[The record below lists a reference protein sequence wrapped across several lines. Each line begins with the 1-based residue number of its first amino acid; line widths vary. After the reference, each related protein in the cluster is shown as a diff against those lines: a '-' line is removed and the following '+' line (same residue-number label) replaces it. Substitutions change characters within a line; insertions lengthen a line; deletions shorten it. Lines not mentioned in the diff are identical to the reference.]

1 MENGKFNM
9 GRIHYFDPNVV
20 SFQNHE
26 GTNSDSISYPLE
38 DYSIAIDLLVRIYNR
53 YSCGYGEVTNEF
65 KDYRYST
72 SDGSL
77 SFLGGTN
84 GFLTTNFTDIS
95 LTQPEGNTTECL
107 GIESINIEYQTYLHP
122 VVNIRFVDVRG
133 GTVMQPA
140 ENNYYDES
148 KRGRSYQLYKAFF
161 SMPYPLFILKVKGFY
176 GKGISYR
183 LTISKADIE
192 FDSTSGNFVFNVDF
206 IGHLYGIFAD
216 LPMTYIAIAP
226 YMLGGKEYWDK
237 KVSEGVFCF
246 YGSDGNGGEVRQCDM
261 MTFPKLALKLG
272 QVAMSQ
278 PILENEANSQKAMQ
292 DIDEEYAALNG
303 ILESYP
309 FRDANF
315 LYEEQ
320 DDGAKQMAYQVCFT
334 ENGSDFW
341 ESVVKFSEA
350 ISGYSGTYYDGLN
363 KKFGNLG
370 EFCKK
375 TDNGSEINKHIKKY
389 EFSVTNKENGEFD
402 DKNYK
407 ANKFLKAAI
416 VERIKNEPGVTN
428 GKKFYVYVYTKGT
441 TNQYH
446 GIMEELSQRLQKL
459 SDKRPDVES
468 EFKNERNI
476 LIEKALGFKPS
487 IRNIFN
493 LAFAHLDTFLEL
505 EYDMLKKIKEQLDK
519 HEEPRKK
526 ESFDELRTDGGKY
539 DTDTESMFLKT
550 KEGETANVRAQ
561 YLPPFTAYYR
571 DVYDP
576 ATSFYEEY
584 NRGKTKNEDYFDRG
598 ENKVSKRKELM
609 WPGELTKGEEYLLE
623 TRFVTELLT
632 AAKLYLK
639 EAEIV
644 REELEKLNASGGT
657 YTTNGSSPSTSTSA
671 FIPLTTF
678 DLANNG
684 KYSNPYNYLNSR
696 IGNNSEGIEGD
707 ILFTF
712 ALRAFYYLNVNE
724 ETKKEAKSFG
734 RMEAVNLFKAVGD
747 DVINSKPFME
757 FIAKYGDEENERSEK
772 KDFINYLIGESTKE
786 GITDT
791 WIYGDKKSLFE
802 KNGGR
807 LVFRYIKGGS
817 GNDYH
822 FLPIGMQEPNL
833 VKKDDSG
840 MNCMNYRDCRYIST
854 DDPNKFCS
862 DKEPDTGTFV
872 LIEERDY
879 LRTLIANFDAEVT
892 NVEETFK
899 ERDKNKGEGNEYGSR
914 GVYDYGDLFHEKS
927 AIKEYRNNVDTAEER
942 VKYLSKKVFEDSGGT
957 VSGKKVAQEM
967 VTGNMEDIFV
977 KRPTRIN
984 GIGHNRGTDSSL
996 YDLPLYWL
1004 QDNDEAKAYLFI
1016 LSIPLL
1022 GSNLGVEE
1030 ESKNGVVPKISL
1042 LREGAFYWW
1051 EENHN
1056 TDKVKV
1062 SGTVFGKKYNYKKPR
1077 EDESFIRNTLEIG
1090 SDMETIL
1097 PLLQNQSGSYEKN
1110 KKPKNATLSRRKYLI
1125 KYFEDWANSEY
1136 RENEKYLTD
1145 ERLYIGGKYQNGL
1158 NNTYLKNDI
1167 VSSSDDIAD
1176 KSYKLQKFLKSTL
1189 TSMCTTFDYYNG
1201 CYSEDGSKE
1210 LSCSTADMRKALN
1223 GFMEELNVIYGDMVK
1238 DINEDNGGI
1247 SEAVYK
1253 ANAQDPFRNKDLKL
1267 STYMT
1272 LKSLYDK
1279 WICGSYKGEK
1289 TWRYNRTNM
1298 WDSEYK
1304 DSGYELDHFLY
1315 CDNFFHDIG
1324 YNLTVNLTKIVE
1336 WINSCLPTS
1345 EVNTTEGVM
1354 HVTGRTMY
1362 EFLTDVAQDCGGYL
1376 LAVPQRFIYTDPGS
1390 IEEAFKPF
1398 PTCQNWDD
1406 DTSTYMFLYTYK
1418 PSEHLGD
1425 SGENG
1430 DNTSI
1435 DMNGW
1440 SPDGDGFDLTNED
1453 IVGELFCDSG
1463 FEVPAFGVTFAKQ
1476 NQAYFK
1482 DIKLSTA
1489 SHGVTEVGLN
1499 ATFNIVSKAS
1509 EAPRETTLYGQD
1521 IYKVYSNNSYQ
1532 CTVEMMGNMQIF
1544 PPMYFQLNN
1553 IPLWKGAYLIQKVT
1567 HSIKPGDVTT
1577 TIVGYRQ
1584 NKYAIPMSDAEITV
1598 NLNAKSIENESSDV
1612 VAGGPDG
1619 SALSV
1624 GGVGGGSYNERNV
1637 KANPNKKLML
1647 SDESDYNP
1655 TNITPNKPLIC
1666 FTPAHSSINGTI
1678 GKATENAWSA
1688 KLIDKYIIPKLK
1700 QKKFKDG
1707 TSYGDNIHR
1716 CKTSDN
1722 PKGGYSL
1729 KETRELIEKYGS
1741 DCVISIVPHW
1751 NGLPK
1756 TCSGKTNTTGYFAVF
1771 YGKSFNGSPWKLRRD
1786 AAIFGSYA
1794 RAACQKLIDNR
1805 SSLKMLPIAK
1815 LPKSKD
1821 MLNNVKQ
1828 EKDGMYCYL
1837 LPATSQEHDMSDPGV
1852 GIDCA
1857 HILTEN
1863 FFPEYTSDMQTKWT
1877 SPDFA
1882 KTDESG
1888 RYVTGR
1894 GWLES
1899 EEGCNAIAD
1908 IHVKAIEGY
1917 INSIGT
1923 NQLAAGTGG
1932 GSSYVSTGA
1941 PSGPIEGKTNIGL
1954 VEYCRAQLGRPY
1966 WWGGYGSKS
1975 TTNLLSW
1982 YRKTYPDQYSYD
1994 KRPKYE
2000 DQLGKKVHDCVGLI
2014 KGYMW
2019 SKDPEDPNPKY
2030 NGNEFKDCTS
2040 DGLLSRS
2047 TVNGPISTI
2056 PRDVPGLAVYMP
2068 GHVGVYIGNGKVIEA
2083 KGHAYGVV
2091 ETDLEGRGWKNW
2103 SYIDGIKYL

>member
-38 DYSIAIDLLVRIYNR
+38 DYSIAIDLLVRVYNR
-53 YSCGYGEVTNEF
+53 YSCGFGEVTNEF

-77 SFLGGTN
+77 SFLGGTD

-95 LTQPEGNTTECL
+95 LMQPEDNTTECL

-122 VVNIRFVDVRG
+122 LVNIRFVDVRG
-133 GTVMQPA
+133 GTVMQPV

-183 LTISKADIE
+183 LTISKVDIE
-192 FDSTSGNFVFNVDF
+192 FDSTNGNFVFNVDF

-226 YMLGGKEYWDK
+226 YMETGKEYWERK
-237 KVSEGVFCF
+237 ISEGVFCF
-246 YGSDGNGGEVRQCDM
+246 YGSDGNGGEIRQCDM

-278 PILENEANSQKAMQ
+278 PILENEANSKKAMQ
-292 DIDEEYAALNG
+292 DIDEEYASLNA

-309 FRDANF
+309 FKDSKF
-315 LYEEQ
+315 LYEDTTQ
-320 DDGAKQMAYQVCFT
+320 GYGQMAYQVVFE
-334 ENGSDFW
+334 ENGPDFW
-341 ESVVKFSEA
+341 ESVVNFSDA
-350 ISGYSGTYYDGLN
+350 INGYSDTYYEGLN
-363 KKFGNLG
+363 TKFGDLG
-370 EFCKK
+370 KFCKK
-375 TDNGSEINKHIKKY
+375 NDGGVAQINKNVKTYKL
-389 EFSVTNKENGEFD
+389 SVTNKANGEFD
-402 DKNYK
+402 NSNYNK
-407 ANKFLKAAI
+407 ANSFLKDVI
-416 VERIKNEPGVTN
+416 TERIKNEPGVTD

-446 GIMEELSQRLQKL
+446 GIMEELAQRSQKL
-459 SDKRPDVES
+459 SDKRPDIES

-476 LIEKALGFKPS
+476 LIEKALGFRPS

-493 LAFAHLDTFLEL
+493 LAFAHLDTFLEV
-505 EYDMLKKIKEQLDK
+505 EYKMLKEIKKQLDG
-519 HEEPRKK
+519 HEPPRKK
-526 ESFDELRTDGGKY
+526 ESFDELREDGGKY

-571 DVYDP
+571 DIYDP
-576 ATSFYEEY
+576 ATSFYEER
-584 NRGKTKNEDYFDRG
+584 NTGKTKNENYFDRG
-598 ENKVSKRKELM
+598 ENKTSKRKELI
-609 WPGELTKGEEYLLE
+609 WPGELAKGEEYLLE
-623 TRFVTELLT
+623 TKFVTELLT

-639 EAEIV
+639 EAELV
-644 REELEKLNASGGT
+644 KEELDKLKESGGT
-657 YTTNGSSPSTSTSA
+657 YTTNGSSPSTSTGA

-684 KYSNPYNYLNSR
+684 KYSNPYAYLNSR
-696 IGNNSEGIEGD
+696 IGNNSAGIEGD

-712 ALRAFYYLNVNE
+712 ALRAFYYMNVNDDSRQE
-724 ETKKEAKSFG
+724 VKSFG

-747 DVINSKPFME
+747 NVINSKPFME
-757 FIAKYGDEENERSEK
+757 FIAKYGDEKNERSEK
-772 KDFINYLIGESTKE
+772 ADFISYLTGEKNKE
-786 GITDT
+786 GITDS
-791 WIYGDKKSLFE
+791 WIYGDKKNLFE
-802 KNGGR
+802 KKGGK
-807 LVFRYIKGGS
+807 LVFNYIQGGS
-817 GNDYH
+817 GNNYH

-854 DDPNKFCS
+854 DDHKKFCS
-862 DKEPDTGTFV
+862 DKETDTGSFI

-879 LRTLIANFDAEVT
+879 LRTLISNFDAEVT
-892 NVEETFK
+892 NVEETLK
-899 ERDKNKGEGNEYGSR
+899 ERDKNKAEGDEYGSR
-914 GVYDYGDLFHEKS
+914 GVYEYGELFRNKS
-927 AIKEYRNNVDTAEER
+927 AIKHYRDNVDTGEKR
-942 VKYLSKKVFEDSGGT
+942 VKYLSKKMFEDSGGT
-957 VSGKKVAQEM
+957 VSGKEVAQEM
-967 VTGNMEDIFV
+967 ATGDMKDMFV

-984 GIGHNRGTDSSL
+984 GIGKNRGTNSSL

-1004 QDNDEAKAYLFI
+1004 QDNDEARAYLFMM
-1016 LSIPLL
+1016 SIPLI
-1022 GSNLGVEE
+1022 GSNLGIEE
-1030 ESKNGVVPKISL
+1030 KSENGVVPKISL

-1051 EENHN
+1051 EENYDSN
-1056 TDKVKV
+1056 KVKV
-1062 SGTVFGKKYNYKKPR
+1062 SGTVFGKKYNYKKPGR
-1077 EDESFIRNTLEIG
+1077 DESFICNTLEIG

-1097 PLLQNQSGSYEKN
+1097 PILQNQSGSYEKN
-1110 KKPKNATLSRRKYLI
+1110 KKPLNATLSRRKYLI

-1145 ERLYIGGKYQNGL
+1145 ASLYIDGKFKNGL
-1158 NNTYLKNDI
+1158 NNSYLKNGI

-1176 KSYKLQKFLKSTL
+1176 KSYKLQKFLRDTL

-1201 CYSEDGSKE
+1201 CYSEKGDKE
-1210 LSCSTADMRKALN
+1210 LSCSVSDMRKALN

-1238 DINEDNGGI
+1238 DINDNNGNI
-1247 SEAVYK
+1247 AEAVYK

-1289 TWRYNRTNM
+1289 TWRFNRTNM
-1298 WDSEYK
+1298 WNADYR

-1354 HVTGRTMY
+1354 HVTGKTIY
-1362 EFLTDVAQDCGGYL
+1362 EFLTDVAVDCGGYL

-1398 PTCQNWDD
+1398 PTCQDWDD

-1425 SGENG
+1425 SGGNG

-1453 IVGELFCDSG
+1453 IVGDLFCDGG

-1489 SHGVTEVGLN
+1489 THGVTEVGLN

-1567 HSIKPGDVTT
+1567 HSIRPGDVTT

-1584 NKYAIPMSDAEITV
+1584 NKYAIPMSDAEVIV
-1598 NLNAKSIENESSDV
+1598 DLNSRSVEPEVSAAVGISDV
-1612 VAGGPDG
+1612 TALAAGEI
-1619 SALSV
+1619 
-1624 GGVGGGSYNERNV
+1624 GGGSYNEKNI
-1637 KANPNKKLML
+1637 KANPNKKLRY
-1647 SDESDYNP
+1647 SDESDYNS
-1655 TNITPNKPLIC
+1655 TNITPQKPLIC
-1666 FTPAHSSINGTI
+1666 FTPAHSTENGKI
-1678 GKATENAWSA
+1678 AKATENAWSS
-1688 KLIDKYIIPKLK
+1688 KLIDNYIIPRLK

-1707 TSYGDNIHR
+1707 TSYADNIHR
-1716 CKTSDN
+1716 CKTSHD
-1722 PKGGYSL
+1722 PSGGYSL

-1751 NGLPK
+1751 NGLP
-1756 TCSGKTNTTGYFAVF
+1756 TGCNGKTNTTGYFAVY
-1771 YGKSFNGSPWKLRRD
+1771 YGKSFNGAPWKLRRD
-1786 AAIFGSYA
+1786 AAVFGSYT
-1794 RAACQKLIDNR
+1794 RAACQKMVDNR
-1805 SSLKMLPIAK
+1805 SSFRMMPIAK

-1821 MLNNVKQ
+1821 MLNKVKQ

-1837 LPATSQEHDMSDPGV
+1837 LPATSQENDKGDPGV
-1852 GIDCA
+1852 GLDCA

-1863 FFPEYTSDMQTKWT
+1863 FFPEYTSDMETKWT
-1877 SPDFA
+1877 SPDFD
-1882 KTDESG
+1882 KIDETG

-1899 EEGCNAIAD
+1899 PEGCAAIAD
-1908 IHVKAIEGY
+1908 MHVNAIVNYINAIEA
-1917 INSIGT
+1917 
-1923 NQLAAGTGG
+1923 NQFADGTGG
-1932 GSSYVSTGA
+1932 GSS
-1941 PSGPIEGKTNIGL
+1941 
-1954 VEYCRAQLGRPY
+1954 
-1966 WWGGYGSKS
+1966 
-1975 TTNLLSW
+1975 
-1982 YRKTYPDQYSYD
+1982 
-1994 KRPKYE
+1994 
-2000 DQLGKKVHDCVGLI
+2000 
-2014 KGYMW
+2014 
-2019 SKDPEDPNPKY
+2019 
-2030 NGNEFKDCTS
+2030 
-2040 DGLLSRS
+2040 
-2047 TVNGPISTI
+2047 
-2056 PRDVPGLAVYMP
+2056 
-2068 GHVGVYIGNGKVIEA
+2068 
-2083 KGHAYGVV
+2083 
-2091 ETDLEGRGWKNW
+2091 
-2103 SYIDGIKYL
+2103 

>member
-1 MENGKFNM
+1 MKNGKFNM

-20 SFQNHE
+20 SFENHE

-38 DYSIAIDLLVRIYNR
+38 DYSVAIDLLVRVYNR
-53 YSCGYGEVTNEF
+53 YSCGFGEVTNEF

-72 SDGSL
+72 NDGSL
-77 SFLGGTN
+77 SFLGGTD

-107 GIESINIEYQTYLHP
+107 GIESINIEYQTFLHP
-122 VVNIRFVDVRG
+122 VVNIKFVDVRG

-183 LTISKADIE
+183 LTISKVDIE
-192 FDSTSGNFVFNVDF
+192 FDSSSGNFVFNVDF

-226 YMLGGKEYWDK
+226 YMENGREYWEK
-237 KVSEGVFCF
+237 KISEGVFCF
-246 YGSDGNGGEVRQCDM
+246 YGSDGNGGEVKQCDM
-261 MTFPKLALKLG
+261 MTFPKLALKLN

-292 DIDEEYAALNG
+292 DIDEEYASLNA

-309 FRDANF
+309 FKDSKF
-315 LYEEQ
+315 LYEDTSQGSE
-320 DDGAKQMAYQVCFT
+320 QMAYQVVFE
-334 ENGSDFW
+334 ENGPDFW
-341 ESVVKFSEA
+341 ESVVNFSDA
-350 ISGYSGTYYDGLN
+350 ISGYSGTYYEGLN
-363 KKFGNLG
+363 TKFGDLG

-375 TDNGSEINKHIKKY
+375 NDGGGARINKHIETYKL
-389 EFSVTNKENGEFD
+389 SVTNRANGEFD
-402 DKNYK
+402 NSKFNK
-407 ANKFLKAAI
+407 ANSFLKDVIA
-416 VERIKNEPGVTN
+416 ERIKNEPGVTD
-428 GKKFYVYVYTKGT
+428 GKTFYVYVYTKGT

-446 GIMEELSQRLQKL
+446 GIMEELAQRSQKL
-459 SDKRPDVES
+459 SDKRPDVEA
-468 EFKNERNI
+468 EFKKERNV

-487 IRNIFN
+487 IRNIYN
-493 LAFAHLDTFLEL
+493 LAFAHLDTFMEV
-505 EYDMLKKIKEQLDK
+505 EYSMLKKIKEQLDT
-519 HEEPRKK
+519 HQPQRKK
-526 ESFDELRTDGGKY
+526 ESFEELKEDGGKY

-550 KEGETANVRAQ
+550 SNGDTANVRAQ

-571 DVYDP
+571 DVYDSS
-576 ATSFYEEY
+576 TSFYEDY
-584 NRGKTKNEDYFDRG
+584 NKGKTKNENYFDRG
-598 ENKVSKRKELM
+598 ENKASKRKELI
-609 WPGELTKGEEYLLE
+609 WPGELSKGEEYLLE
-623 TRFVTELLT
+623 TKLVNELLT

-639 EAEIV
+639 EAELV
-644 REELEKLNASGGT
+644 KEEIEKLKASGGT
-657 YTTNGSSPSTSTSA
+657 YTTNGTSPSTSTGA

-684 KYSNPYNYLNSR
+684 KYSNPYSYLNGR
-696 IGNNSEGIEGD
+696 ISNNSVGIEGD

-712 ALRAFYYLNVNE
+712 ALRAFYYMNVNDDSRQ
-724 ETKKEAKSFG
+724 EAKSFG

-747 DVINSKPFME
+747 EVINSKPFIE
-757 FIAKYGDEENERSEK
+757 FIAKYGDEKGESGEK
-772 KDFINYLIGESTKE
+772 SDFISYITGEKTKE

-802 KNGGR
+802 KKGSK
-807 LVFRYIKGGS
+807 LVFNYIHGGS

-822 FLPIGMQEPNL
+822 LLPIGAQEPNL
-833 VKKDDSG
+833 VKSDDSG

-854 DDPNKFCS
+854 DDHKKFCS
-862 DKEPDTGTFV
+862 DKDADTGSFV

-879 LRTLIANFDAEVT
+879 LRTLISNFDAEVT
-892 NVEETFK
+892 NVEEILK
-899 ERDKNKGEGNEYGSR
+899 DRDKEKGNEYGSR
-914 GVYDYGDLFHEKS
+914 GVYDYGELFRDKS
-927 AIKEYRNNVDTAEER
+927 AISHYRDNVNTGEER
-942 VKYLSKKVFEDSGGT
+942 VRRLSKKMFEYSGGT
-957 VSGKKVAQEM
+957 ASGKDIAEEM
-967 VTGNMEDIFV
+967 ANGDMEEFYV

-984 GIGHNRGTDSSL
+984 GIGENRGTDSSL

-1004 QDNDEAKAYLFI
+1004 QDNNEARAYLFM
-1016 LSIPLL
+1016 LSIPLI
-1022 GSNLGVEE
+1022 GKNLGIEE
-1030 ESKNGVVPKISL
+1030 KSENGAVPKISL

-1051 EENHN
+1051 EENY
-1056 TDKVKV
+1056 DSEKVKV
-1062 SGTVFGKKYNYKKPR
+1062 SGTVFGKKYNYKKPGR
-1077 EDESFIRNTLEIG
+1077 DESFIRNTIEIG

-1097 PLLQNQSGSYEKN
+1097 PLKQNELGRYEKN
-1110 KKPKNATLSRRKYLI
+1110 RKPINATLSRRKYLI

-1136 RENEKYLTD
+1136 SENEKYLTD
-1145 ERLYIGGKYQNGL
+1145 TKLYIDGKYKNGL
-1158 NNTYLKNDI
+1158 NNSYLKNNI
-1167 VSSSDDIAD
+1167 VSSSDDVAD
-1176 KSYKLQKFLKSTL
+1176 KSYKLQNFLKNTL

-1201 CYSEDGSKE
+1201 CYSEKGNTE
-1210 LSCSTADMRKALN
+1210 LSCGVSDMRKALN
-1223 GFMEELNVIYGDMVK
+1223 GFMEELNVIYGDMAK
-1238 DINEDNGGI
+1238 DIKEDNGDI
-1247 SEAVYK
+1247 AEAIYN

-1289 TWRYNRTNM
+1289 TWRFNKTNM
-1298 WDSEYK
+1298 WEPQYK

-1336 WINSCLPTS
+1336 WINECLPTS

-1354 HVTGRTMY
+1354 HVTGKTIY

-1376 LAVPQRFIYTDPGS
+1376 LAVPQRFIYSNPGS

-1398 PTCQNWDD
+1398 PTCQDWDD

-1453 IVGELFCDSG
+1453 IVGELFCDNG

-1489 SHGVTEVGLN
+1489 THGVTEVGLN

-1509 EAPRETTLYGQD
+1509 ESPRETTLYGQD

-1598 NLNAKSIENESSDV
+1598 DMNSRSTEVEDTTNTDANTSTLSI
-1612 VAGGPDG
+1612 GGI
-1619 SALSV
+1619 
-1624 GGVGGGSYNERNV
+1624 GGESYNEKNI
-1637 KANPNKKLML
+1637 KANPNKRLQY

-1655 TNITPNKPLIC
+1655 TNITPQKPLIC
-1666 FTPAHSSINGTI
+1666 FTPAHSTVNGTI
-1678 GKATENAWSA
+1678 RKATENAWSA
-1688 KLIDKYIIPKLK
+1688 KLIDNYIIPKLR

-1707 TSYGDNIHR
+1707 TSYSNNIHR
-1716 CKTSDN
+1716 CKTSNN
-1722 PKGGYSL
+1722 PSGGYSL
-1729 KETRELIEKYGS
+1729 KETKELIEKYGS

-1751 NGLPK
+1751 NGLPAK
-1756 TCSGKTNTTGYFAVF
+1756 CNGKTNTTGYFAVF
-1771 YGKSFNGSPWKLRRD
+1771 YGKSFNGTPWKLRRD
-1786 AAIFGSYA
+1786 AAIFGEYA
-1794 RAACQKLIDNR
+1794 RAACQKLVDNR
-1805 SSLKMLPIAK
+1805 KSLKKLPIEK

-1821 MLNNVKQ
+1821 MINYVKQ
-1828 EKDGMYCYL
+1828 EKDGMFCYL
-1837 LPATSQEHDMSDPGV
+1837 LPATNKENDKSDPGV
-1852 GIDCA
+1852 GLDCA

-1863 FFPEYTSDMQTKWT
+1863 FFPEYTSDMTTKWT
-1877 SPDFA
+1877 SPDFD
-1882 KTDESG
+1882 KQDENG

-1899 EEGCNAIAD
+1899 NEGCDSIADVHVNAI
-1908 IHVKAIEGY
+1908 VNY

-1923 NQLAAGTGG
+1923 NQSVLASNGKSG
-1932 GSSYVSTGA
+1932 YVSPGA
-1941 PSGPIEGKTNIGL
+1941 PSGPIEGKTNTGL
-1954 VEYCRAQLGRPY
+1954 VAYCRAQLGNPY
-1966 WWGGYGSKS
+1966 WWGGYGSRS
-1975 TTNLLSW
+1975 TTSLLAW
-1982 YRKTYPDQYSYD
+1982 YRKTYPDQYSYT
-1994 KRPKYE
+1994 REPKYE
-2000 DQLGKKVHDCVGLI
+2000 TQMGKKVHDCVGLI

-2019 SKDPEDPNPKY
+2019 SNSPTDPSPKY
-2030 NGNEFKDCTS
+2030 NGNEFKDCTA
-2040 DGLLSRS
+2040 DGLLNRS
-2047 TVNGPISTI
+2047 TVKGPISTI
-2056 PRDVPGLAVYMP
+2056 PEVPGLAVYMP
-2068 GHVGVYIGNGKVIEA
+2068 GHVGVYIGGGKVIEA

-2091 ETDLEGRGWKNW
+2091 ETELKGRGWKNW
-2103 SYIDGIKYL
+2103 SYIDGIKYV